1 MFDVHL
7 FSPTPAR
14 WWAHFIFFLNLDKL
28 AKSHFANLS
37 TLAQPMKKMS
47 VDKHDTD
54 SITPVMLIILDGWG
68 YGEPTETNAV
78 QMARTPNM
86 DGWMASFPS
95 TTLTAHNGAVG
106 LPEGQMGNSE
116 VGHLNI
122 GAGRTVYQDF
132 TRINRAIESGEFF
145 ASPVLNNTLERVLAN
160 GSALHLLG
168 LVSDGGVHSHI
179 NHLIALV
186 KMAAGKG
193 LQKVYIHAFM
203 DGRDTPPQ
211 SGAGYLRDL
220 RDELARIG
228 VGKIATI
235 TGRYY
240 AMDRDNRWERVQ
252 KAWQALVEGKGVS
265 VDSEPTR
272 AILDAYDRGET
283 DEFIKPI
290 VLTRNAGSPT
300 ATVKDGD
307 TILFF
312 NFRADRARELT
323 HAFTDSNFTG
333 FPRPS
338 RPLLGEYVTFTQ
350 YDKHFDFPVV
360 FPPLT
365 LKRILGEEISRH
377 GLHQLRIAETEK
389 YAHVTYFFNG
399 GREEPFDLE
408 DRVLVPSPK
417 EVATYDLK
425 PEMSAYQVTE
435 TLLERLSKK
444 DYRLVVLNF
453 ANGDMVGHTGKLAAA
468 VAACEAV
475 DNCLGRLVERFT
487 AQKGVVMI
495 TADHGNAEIMS
506 DPDTHGPFTAHSS
519 NPVPFILISDLYKN
533 RHLRQGGSL
542 RDIAP
547 TILSI
552 MNLPQPPEMEGEC
565 LLL

>member
-1 MFDVHL
+1 MSDV
-7 FSPTPAR
+7 
-14 WWAHFIFFLNLDKL
+14 
-28 AKSHFANLS
+28 
-37 TLAQPMKKMS
+37 
-47 VDKHDTD
+47 KHNTD
-54 SITPVMLIILDGWG
+54 SVTPVMLIILDGWG

-78 QMARTPNM
+78 YMAKTPNM
-86 DGWMASFPS
+86 DAWMASYPF

-132 TRINRAIESGEFF
+132 TRINRAIESKEFF
-145 ASPVLNNTLERVLAN
+145 ANPVLNQTIDQVLAR

-179 NHLIALV
+179 KHLIALV
-186 KMAAGKG
+186 ELAANKG
-193 LQKVYIHAFM
+193 LQQVYIHAFM

-211 SGAGYLRDL
+211 SGAGYIRQLQ
-220 RDELARIG
+220 DELDRIG
-228 VGKIATI
+228 VGQVATI

-252 KAWQALVEGKGVS
+252 KAWLALVEGRGTATDSDPARAVS
-265 VDSEPTR
+265 
-272 AILDAYDRGET
+272 DAYERGET
-283 DEFIKPI
+283 DEFIRPI
-290 VLTRNAGSPT
+290 VLTAATGSPI
-300 ATVKDGD
+300 ATVRDGD
-307 TILFF
+307 SILFF
-312 NFRADRARELT
+312 NFRADRARELS
-323 HAFTDSNFTG
+323 HVFTDPGFTG
-333 FPRPS
+333 FSCTTRPA
-338 RPLLGEYVTFTQ
+338 LGEFVTFTQ

-360 FPPLT
+360 FPPVT
-365 LKRILGEEISRH
+365 LQRILGEEISRH

-399 GREEPFDLE
+399 GREKPFELE
-408 DRVLVPSPK
+408 DRILVPSPK

-425 PEMSAYQVTE
+425 PEMSAYKVTE
-435 TLLERLSKK
+435 MLLERLPEK

-453 ANGDMVGHTGKLAAA
+453 ANGDMVGHTGKMAAA

-475 DNCLGRLVERFT
+475 DKCLGRVVEHFT
-487 AQKGVVMI
+487 ALKGVVII

-506 DPDTHGPFTAHSS
+506 NPETHGPFTAHSS
-519 NPVPFILISDLYKN
+519 NPVPFVLISDRYKN
-533 RHLRQGGSL
+533 RNLRHGGSL

-547 TILSI
+547 TILRI
-552 MNLPQPPEMEGEC
+552 MDLPLPPEMDGEC